1 MKKILFKS
9 KISCEHYALK
19 NWVLVF

>member
-9 KISCEHYALK
+9 KISCEHYELK